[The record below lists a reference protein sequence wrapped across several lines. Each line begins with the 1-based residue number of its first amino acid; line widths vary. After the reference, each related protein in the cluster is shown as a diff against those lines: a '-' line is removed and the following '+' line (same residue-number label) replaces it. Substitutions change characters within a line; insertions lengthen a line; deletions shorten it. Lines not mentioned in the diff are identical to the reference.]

1 MLINF
6 LFYNIQEKK
15 IKVASS
21 VGEHIDEHL
30 IWKDYI
36 KHIVSKANTSR
47 AFLQREY

>member
-15 IKVASS
+15 IKVAS
-21 VGEHIDEHL
+21 VGVHIDEHL